1 LAAALG
7 NAQAQRYPDRP
18 IRVIVPFPAGGS
30 LDAMTRELTQRMST
44 ILGQPFVVD
53 NRPGAGTMIASQAVA
68 RSAPD
73 GYTLLSAST
82 SFVTSAF
89 VYAKPLHDPLKD
101 FAPVTQY
108 ATDNHIIVVNPQ
120 VLPVKT
126 LGEMI
131 AYARSNP
138 GKITYGTAGTSTAGH
153 LSAEIFQQ
161 MAGVKFTHVPFNG
174 SAPAITNLLGGQIMM
189 MFDAVSGHIP
199 HLASGKVL
207 GLAVTGSERWS
218 EGPQYP
224 TVAQA
229 GLPGYGRNI
238 WDGLLAPAGTPP
250 EVLRRLHEAAVEAM
264 KDPALRQAWIKRGVT
279 PMGSSPVEFARFLT
293 QQTEQTAV
301 VVRDL
306 NMKLD

>member
-1 LAAALG
+1 
-7 NAQAQRYPDRP
+7 
-18 IRVIVPFPAGGS
+18 VIVPFPAGGS
-30 LDAMTRELTQRMST
+30 LDTMTRELTQRMSKT
-44 ILGQPFVVD
+44 LGQPFVVES
-53 NRPGAGTMIASQAVA
+53 RPGAGTMIASQAVA
-68 RSAPD
+68 RAAPD
-73 GYTLLSAST
+73 GYTLLSASV
-82 SFVTSAF
+82 SFITSAYVF
-89 VYAKPLHDPLKD
+89 AKPLHNPLKD

-108 ATDNHIIVVNPQ
+108 ATDAHIIVVNPQ

-131 AYARSNP
+131 AYAKANP
-138 GKITYGTAGTSTAGH
+138 GKITYGTAGISTAGH

-174 SAPAITNLLGGQIMM
+174 SAPAIVNLVGGQIMM

-199 HLASGKVL
+199 HLASGKLL
-207 GLAVTGSERWS
+207 GLAVTGSEQWS

-229 GLPGYGRNI
+229 GLPGFARNI

-250 EVLRRLHEAAVEAM
+250 EILNRLHQAAVEAL
-264 KDPALRQAWIKRGVT
+264 KDPTLREAWTKRGIN
-279 PMGSSPVEFARFLT
+279 PLGSSPAEFARFLA
-293 QQTEQTAV
+293 QQAEQTSV